1 MAGPALTV
9 TNGIISSASG
19 WLQYLTGLPLVQKT
33 NDCGCQNLPGEVRP
47 TCLFQTPSINCLRCL
62 IGYCV
67 MSLTPI
73 LLPNGTITC
82 DTGHWSD
89 IWLGSHSTIL
99 DCVQQPQQV
108 GGYVHVG
115 TYQTSRM
122 YSRPRSS
129 IPKQTH
135 KLIYLAGLH
144 QMLILTF
151 YAPRSLYDYEIQA
164 LTLKGTEICSLA
176 SEENIDST
184 YEEPVPCDWSIGPD
198 RGIKFINN
206 THAQSF
212 SWDYASSLRSCR
224 TILMARINVVPW
236 PSSRR
241 DRLGNLLWRLE
252 RNRWDLPR
260 CGGRKREHHPYYSSF
275 T

>member
-1 MAGPALTV
+1 MAGRALTV
-9 TNGIISSASG
+9 TNGIISSACA

-47 TCLFQTPSINCLRCL
+47 TCFFQAPSIDCLQCS

-67 MSLTPI
+67 MALTPI
-73 LLPNGTITC
+73 LLSNGTITC

-99 DCVQQPQQV
+99 DCVQRPQRS

-122 YSRPRSS
+122 YFIPWSS
-129 IPKQTH
+129 TPKQTH
-135 KLIYLAGLH
+135 KLNDLAGLH

-151 YAPRSLYDYEIQA
+151 YAPHSLYDYEIQA

-198 RGIKFINN
+198 RGIKIANN
-206 THAQSF
+206 THAQSS
-212 SWDYASSLRSCR
+212 SWDHPNLLRFYR
-224 TILMARINVVPW
+224 PILMARGNVVP
-236 PSSRR
+236 
-241 DRLGNLLWRLE
+241 
-252 RNRWDLPR
+252 
-260 CGGRKREHHPYYSSF
+260 
-275 T
+275 